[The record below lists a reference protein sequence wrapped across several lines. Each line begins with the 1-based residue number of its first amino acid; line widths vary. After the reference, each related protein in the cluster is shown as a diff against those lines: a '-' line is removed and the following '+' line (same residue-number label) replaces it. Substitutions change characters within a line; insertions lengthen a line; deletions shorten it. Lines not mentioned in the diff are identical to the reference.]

1 MTILLSTSFMKSSR
15 YVWDGELPFI
25 SVFAKWIWR
34 YPCFELKT
42 PDSDTEFSPI
52 SNLKKEYELTYD
64 SSKAKL
70 SDYFMEV
77 KDRITY
83 IYDFGDDWKHSITL
97 IKITP
102 LKLMDLSSRAVK
114 GKCPPEDCGGIWGY
128 EGLIDTVNDPK
139 NPEYEDSERVA
150 RDG

>member
-1 MTILLSTSFMKSSR
+1 
-15 YVWDGELPFI
+15 
-25 SVFAKWIWR
+25 
-34 YPCFELKT
+34 
-42 PDSDTEFSPI
+42 
-52 SNLKKEYELTYD
+52 
-64 SSKAKL
+64 
-70 SDYFMEV
+70 MEV

-102 LKLMDLSSRAVK
+102 LKVDGPFVTSGK

-139 NPEYEDSERVA
+139 NPEYEDMREWLGMDDGDVWNVHEFDMDGVNKVLKRV
-150 RDG
+150 